1 MRQNGLWCI
10 GRSAAP
16 AWFFHSLV
24 APTRSQ
30 MTTDPL
36 RSRFGVADPCRRC
49 PLAPRDHRTT
59 VGASVPPTG
68 HQPDALAPEC
78 QTNQERDRDP
88 CSSKFSTIGILY
100 APSCREQRALDPT
113 DSRCYESHEGDI

>member
-30 MTTDPL
+30 RTTDPL
-36 RSRFGVADPCRRC
+36 RSRFEAADPCRQY
-49 PLAPRDHRTT
+49 PLALPGRRTT
-59 VGASVPPTG
+59 VGASVPPMER
-68 HQPDALAPEC
+68 QPDALVLER

-88 CSSKFSTIGILY
+88 YSYRSSTIGILY
-100 APSCREQRALDPT
+100 APSCREQRALDPI
-113 DSRCYESHEGDI
+113 DSR